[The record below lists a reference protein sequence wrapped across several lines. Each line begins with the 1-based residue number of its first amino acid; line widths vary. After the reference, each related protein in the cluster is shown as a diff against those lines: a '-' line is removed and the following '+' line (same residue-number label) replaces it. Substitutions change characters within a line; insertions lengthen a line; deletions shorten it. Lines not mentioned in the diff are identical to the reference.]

1 MTVRVLIAHNRY
13 QQTGGEDAV
22 VADEAALLTSRGH
35 EVHQLLVDNRDIP
48 EQRSVLT
55 SARLAVDT
63 IWSRQAAEQVRT
75 AVREFRPDVVH
86 FHNTFPLISPS
97 AYYAVRAEGV
107 PVVQTLHNYRL
118 LCPAAIFHRDAKSV
132 CEDCLGRIVPWP
144 GVVHGCY
151 RQSRPQT
158 GVVAAMLV
166 AHRAAR
172 TWHRAVDRYVALTEF
187 ARQRFVAG
195 GLPADRIV
203 VKPNFVHPDP
213 GPGAHR
219 GGYALFVGRLTPEK
233 GIPTLLAA
241 WEHLEGR
248 IPLKIVGDGP
258 LREQVVRA
266 AQRHP
271 EIEWLGPRPSDE
283 VLALMGDALAV
294 IVPSEWYETFG
305 RVVVEAYATGTPVIS
320 SRIGALAEL
329 VDHGTT
335 GLTVEPGQPGAL
347 ADGVRWAM
355 AHPVEWRAMA
365 TAARRVFEERYTA
378 ERNYDALLA
387 IYAAARRCR
396 ELDGAS

>member
-1 MTVRVLIAHNRY
+1 MTARVLIVHNRY
-13 QQTGGEDAV
+13 QQAGGEDAV

-35 EVHQLLVDNRDIP
+35 DVRQLLVDNRDIP
-48 EQRSVLT
+48 QRRSVLT
-55 SARLAVDT
+55 SARLAVGT
-63 IWSRQAAEQVRT
+63 VWSRPAAEWVRT
-75 AVREFRPDVVH
+75 AVRDFRPDVVH

-107 PVVQTLHNYRL
+107 AVVQTLHNYRL
-118 LCPAAIFHRDAKSV
+118 LCPAAIFYRDAKV
-132 CEDCLGRIVPWP
+132 CEDCLGRAVPWP

-166 AHRAAR
+166 AHRVAR

-187 ARQRFVAG
+187 ARQRLIAG
-195 GLPADRIV
+195 GLPADRIA
-203 VKPNFVHPDP
+203 VKPNFVYPDP
-213 GPGAHR
+213 GPGAHG

-241 WEHLEGR
+241 WGQLDGS

-258 LREQVVRA
+258 LRGQVARA

-271 EIEWLGPRPSDE
+271 EIEWLGPRSAAE
-283 VLALMGDALAV
+283 VLALMGDALVV

-305 RVVVEAYATGTPVIS
+305 RVVIEAYAVGTPVIS

-329 VDHGTT
+329 VTHGET
-335 GLTVEPGQPGAL
+335 GLAVPPGQPGAL
-347 ADGVRWAM
+347 AEAVRWAR
-355 AHPVEWRAMA
+355 AHPVEWRSMGA
-365 TAARRVFEERYTA
+365 AARRVFEERYTA

-396 ELDGAS
+396 EIDSTS